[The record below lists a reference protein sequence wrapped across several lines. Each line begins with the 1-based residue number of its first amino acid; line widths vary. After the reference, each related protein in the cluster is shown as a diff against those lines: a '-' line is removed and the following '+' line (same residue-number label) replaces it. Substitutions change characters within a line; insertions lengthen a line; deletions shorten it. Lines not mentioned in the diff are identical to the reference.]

1 METFE
6 RLDGYYSG
14 CLLVATPNMM
24 DHRFRES
31 VIFMFSHS
39 PEGAMGIIIN
49 KPILNLKLSEF
60 IKQFKINDE
69 KEFDTGEI
77 FYGGPVEVGRGFI
90 LHSSDYA
97 EADSTI
103 TINKDLNLTSTV
115 SVLEKLGAETGPK
128 DFLIALGYAGW
139 SAGQL
144 EKEIEQHSWLVSNAS
159 SDLVFNPNVSQC
171 WQSALNKIGI
181 KQSNFTLFGGSV

>member
-1 METFE
+1 
-6 RLDGYYSG
+6 
-14 CLLVATPNMM
+14 
-24 DHRFRES
+24 
-31 VIFMFSHS
+31 
-39 PEGAMGIIIN
+39 IIIN